1 MDNIS
6 EYEFAEIFDRISSVI
21 DLQGKLT
28 VHAINAE
35 IVKARD
41 QCRKRYFEAETMQE
55 RHRCKAELVRYNN
68 LLFNGFANRTIK
80 EAMNEPNGFI
90 AMTLRFG
97 KLETKRRLLAQRD
110 TRTRIYRRPDYRH
123 GR

>member
-35 IVKARD
+35 IVKGAI
-41 QCRKRYFEAETMQE
+41 E
-55 RHRCKAELVRYNN
+55 
-68 LLFNGFANRTIK
+68 
-80 EAMNEPNGFI
+80 
-90 AMTLRFG
+90 
-97 KLETKRRLLAQRD
+97 
-110 TRTRIYRRPDYRH
+110 
-123 GR
+123 